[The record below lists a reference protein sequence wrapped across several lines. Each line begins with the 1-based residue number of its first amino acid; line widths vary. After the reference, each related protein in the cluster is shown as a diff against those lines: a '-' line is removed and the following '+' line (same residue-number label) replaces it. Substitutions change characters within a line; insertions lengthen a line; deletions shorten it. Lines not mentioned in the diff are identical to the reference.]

1 MIGRINSAL
10 RRVPAWP
17 LYPIG
22 MLPGLIFL
30 YWGLTNQ
37 LGADPVRALQHLTGE
52 WALRLLIVVL
62 AITPLMK
69 TTRINLLKF
78 RRALGLLVFYYA
90 ILHLLNYIVLDYQFY
105 WPEIFQDLTKRPYI
119 IIGMVS
125 LLLMVP
131 LAVTSN
137 NASVRRLGAAT
148 WRKLHR
154 LVYVAALAAGI
165 HFLLVVKA
173 WPPSPIVHLAIICAL
188 LAYRYVEHVRT
199 RTRRRQRSRA

>member
-1 MIGRINSAL
+1 M
-10 RRVPAWP
+10 
-17 LYPIG
+17 
-22 MLPGLIFL
+22 
-30 YWGLTNQ
+30 
-37 LGADPVRALQHLTGE
+37 GADPVRALQHLTGE

-62 AITPLMK
+62 AITPLLK

-90 ILHLLNYIVLDYQFY
+90 MLHLLNYIVLDYQFY

-131 LAVTSN
+131 LAITSN

-154 LVYVAALAAGI
+154 LVYVAALGGGI

-199 RTRRRQRSRA
+199 RTRRQRSRA

>member
-154 LVYVAALAAGI
+154 LVYVAALAGGI

-199 RTRRRQRSRA
+199 RTRRRRARA